1 MSTDEKV
8 SWRHMNGNKRP
19 YTYAIGTTGAE
30 KTGAARRFAGSTG
43 LALDT
48 ARLACL
54 GMKGQIEKHER

>member
-1 MSTDEKV
+1 MSMYEKV
-8 SWRHMNGNKRP
+8 SSRNMNGKNRP
-19 YTYAIGTTGAE
+19 YTYAVGTTGAE

-48 ARLACL
+48 TRLACL